1 MAKRLSEQL
10 AELSVRAK
18 NAEDAV
24 AAARKEAHDK
34 VVARREQ
41 AHAAA
46 TAATEK
52 VNQEVKSVKDSATR
66 NWSALQAKIAA
77 DIQTLKAGIAQRKR
91 EREVGRAEHNAER
104 LEWEAGFAIDYAVA
118 SIEQAKLAV
127 LDAIAGRVEAEE
139 ARKAG
144 RNCSVNYCRTAAGL
158 RRGSARSDQRRLP
171 VRITWPVASSSRD
184 PLGTIQATNRSLT
197 KMLFCRG
204 RST

>member
-24 AAARKEAHDK
+24 AAAQKEAYDK
-34 VVARREQ
+34 VVARREH

-52 VNQEVKSVKDSATR
+52 VNQELKSVKDTATR
-66 NWSALQAKIAA
+66 NWNALEAKIAA
-77 DIQTLKAGIAQRKR
+77 DIDTLKAGIAERKR
-91 EREVGRAEHNAER
+91 EREVARAENNAER

-118 SIEQAKLAV
+118 SIEQAKPAV

-139 ARKAG
+139 VRKAG
-144 RNCSVNYCRTAAGL
+144 
-158 RRGSARSDQRRLP
+158 
-171 VRITWPVASSSRD
+171 
-184 PLGTIQATNRSLT
+184 
-197 KMLFCRG
+197 
-204 RST
+204 